1 MSQNTARQHTHQ
13 QSEDEDVAVP
23 QARQPERKP
32 GARPRRPAGQP
43 PGDGG
48 VGPDGPDEGESQLIG
63 DNDLSAADLGPAAP
77 GVADPDVDSEPI
89 RKIAR

>member
-1 MSQNTARQHTHQ
+1 MSQNAATHRQQ
-13 QSEDEDVAVP
+13 QKSEDEDVTAP
-23 QARQPERKP
+23 QARQPERRHGGRP
-32 GARPRRPAGQP
+32 GRTVGQP

-63 DNDLSAADLGPAAP
+63 DNDLGAADLGPAAP